1 MIALEEL
8 SEKGKNKIEEDN
20 GSEMLV
26 AKSLGLIENMLD
38 LQPETVSN
46 KLMHADNLVDFLLL
60 IQE

>member
-1 MIALEEL
+1 
-8 SEKGKNKIEEDN
+8 
-20 GSEMLV
+20 MLV

-38 LQPETVSN
+38 LQPESISN